1 MTPIYTHDTLRQMFQ
16 SAFQLSDWYSLLQYF
31 FHATELKKIPENLHT
46 PHKEEK
52 GYYLGN
58 IETPDNF
65 RVGLFC
71 YQIHKGSVANRRVG
85 LRNLVKSFINPQW
98 GEFDAA
104 LVVYDSH
111 DHWRLSFICDIKEES
126 TAPKRYTYVFGSK
139 DLLYRTP
146 IERLIYLQKK
156 GISFENLKTAFS
168 VEALSDE
175 FFDRYR
181 EQYADFIQYVTGKR
195 FVKPGNKWVEK
206 TVGSPNAAL
215 MQAFGYDEKKIR
227 DYIKKMMGR
236 ITFLHFLQ
244 RKGWM
249 NGDLNYMQHLFERS
263 HYQDDY
269 LDSVLE
275 PLFFGILNTRPSE
288 REDLFHQYGWDKSL
302 LAEWKNIPY
311 LNGGLFER
319 DADDEPES
327 VFPADYFRKLFQ
339 FFSEYNFTIDENDPN
354 DAEVGVDPEMLGKI
368 FENLLEDNKDKG
380 AFYTPK
386 EIVRYMCQE
395 SLIAYLETHTTLAKE
410 KVRAFVLSPEESVTD
425 IPDNKKAKLLTTLE
439 EIKICDPAIGSGAFP
454 MGLLNAL
461 LHCREALSGEHYDR
475 AELKK
480 QIIQRN
486 IYGVDIEKGAVDIAR
501 LRFWLSIVVDEETP
515 SPLPNLDYKIMQGN
529 SLIESF
535 MGVDLSKL
543 TYEKE
548 HKKDKGEISLFD
560 NEKNRLQKTVSQL
573 LTAYYSCTDHTRKV
587 RLQQEI
593 SDTINHQLEAGLVD
607 QAILA
612 KLKNINLTENNQ
624 FFLWH
629 TWFSDVFNREEGKS
643 GFDIVIGNPPYGANI
658 DNLINVYEKLYPDT
672 SHGYKDI
679 YKYFYDFSFSICKE
693 KGIICF
699 ITPNTFLRQ
708 PRYGDLRRVLLKSNI
723 MQIVDL
729 GENIFVDA
737 VVPVA
742 ICFSKH
748 IEEISNTVLYADL
761 TTQIT
766 YKNAKETLNLIKF
779 EGIPQQYW
787 TTIRNNVFIQ
797 KHKTLSGRIV
807 ELDSILKFKDAG
819 INYQRVKVGLS
830 QKGKSDLS
838 SRLLYE
844 GEKESSIDIEY
855 WKGVDINSFYIA
867 SHTSR
872 FCRPDISLR
881 DGERVILNKDYFKI
895 SPKLIWRQTAPYPIC
910 AIDYKGIW
918 FGRSIQAGLIKLE
931 YTDKISYEYLCGL
944 LNSNYIRNI
953 YEQNVKEGGRVFP
966 QVKLEKLK
974 PLPIVIPTLEERKKI
989 ENLVTQIIDLKL
1001 NGKSG
1006 RLEELLNKTID
1017 KLYEQT

>member
-1 MTPIYTHDTLRQMFQ
+1 MASIYTHETLRKMFQ
-16 SAFQLSDWYSLLQYF
+16 SAFQLAEWYSFLQHF
-31 FHATELKKIPENLHT
+31 FHATELKKTPESIHT
-46 PHKEEK
+46 PHAEEE
-52 GYYLGN
+52 GHYIGC
-58 IETPDNF
+58 IETSDYF
-65 RVGLFC
+65 RIGLFC
-71 YQIHKGSVANRRVG
+71 YQIRKGSVVNRRVG
-85 LRNLVKSFINPQW
+85 LRNLVRSFINPQW

-126 TAPKRYTYVFGSK
+126 TAPKRYTYVFGNK

-146 IERLIYLQKK
+146 IERLLYLQKK

-195 FVKPGNKWVEK
+195 FVKAGNKWVEK
-206 TVGSPNAAL
+206 VVGSPNAAL
-215 MQAFGYDEKKIR
+215 MQAFGHDEKKIR

-263 HYQDDY
+263 RYQDDY

-275 PLFFGILNTRPSE
+275 PLFFGILNTRPLE
-288 REDLFHQYGWDKSL
+288 REKLFCQYGWDKSL
-302 LAEWKNIPY
+302 LAEWKDIPY

-327 VFPADYFRKLFQ
+327 VFPADYFRRLFQ

-395 SLIAYLETHTTLAKE
+395 SLIAYLETHTTLAKD
-410 KVRAFVLSPEESVTD
+410 KVRAFVLSPEESLAD
-425 IPDNKKAKLLTTLE
+425 IPDNKKSKLLTALE
-439 EIKICDPAIGSGAFP
+439 EVKICDPAIGSGAFP
-454 MGLLNAL
+454 MGLLNVL
-461 LHCREALSGEHYDR
+461 LHCREALSGERYDR

-548 HKKDKGEISLFD
+548 NKKDKGEISLFD

-593 SDTINHQLEAGLVD
+593 SATINRQLEAGLIN
-607 QAILA
+607 QAILN
-612 KLKNINLTENNQ
+612 KLKEINLAENNQ

-658 DNLINVYEKLYPDT
+658 DNLIDVYEKLYPDT

-748 IEEISNTVLYADL
+748 IEEISNMVLYTDL

-766 YKNAKETLNLIKF
+766 CKNAKEILSQIKF
-779 EGIPQQYW
+779 ESIPQQYW
-787 TTIRNNVFIQ
+787 ETIRNNVFIQ

-844 GEKESSIDIEY
+844 GEKESNIDIEY
-855 WKGVDINSFYIA
+855 WKGIDINSFYIA
-867 SHTSR
+867 AHTSR
-872 FCRPDISLR
+872 FCRPNISLR
-881 DGERVILNKDYFKI
+881 DGERVILNKDYFSI

-910 AIDYKGIW
+910 TIDYRGIW
-918 FGRSIQAGLIKLE
+918 FGRSIQAGLIKPE
-931 YTDKISYEYLCGL
+931 YADKVSYEYLCGL

-974 PLPIVIPTLEERKKI
+974 PLPIVIPTLEERKI
-989 ENLVTQIIDLKL
+989 VEDLVIQIIDLKL
-1001 NGKSG
+1001 NEKSE
-1006 RLEELLNKTID
+1006 RLEKLLNKAID